1 MNEQDQQLNRS
12 DVFEVNGVQFQAA
25 IQSPIPIPILPWR
38 KIPVRLGMFVTNN
51 RSNRLYFNRLNS
63 LRLTMFDGNDQEI
76 LFDSDLWRARVSGEP
91 YYFLETTETQFFSFE
106 STIYRNF
113 CQLQLETDNEA
124 GGFFY
129 FRNLKPGNYQLSI
142 SYSNSGRLQGLEQ
155 EEEYSG
161 KVWSGT
167 VNIPVNFCLGSR

>member
-1 MNEQDQQLNRS
+1 MNEQGQQLNRS

-38 KIPVRLGMFVTNN
+38 KIPVKLGIFVTNKT
-51 RSNRLYFNRLNS
+51 STRLYFNRLNS
-63 LRLTMFDGNDQEI
+63 IYLKMFDKNGKEI
-76 LFDSDLWRARVSGEP
+76 LFDSDLLRLRVRGEL
-91 YYFLETTETQFFSFE
+91 YYLVETTRTEFFSFE
-106 STIYRNF
+106 SAIYRNF

-129 FRNLKPGNYQLSI
+129 FRNLKPEQYQLSI
-142 SYSNSGRLQGLEQ
+142 YYSNSGQLHGWEQ

-161 KVWSGT
+161 KVWSGAVT
-167 VNIPVNFCLGSR
+167 IPVSFCPVSR